1 MAYKRKIVLAARH
14 VHKED
19 EDTLD
24 VEFWLSKSPSERLAE
39 VVRLRRLYFTSSGK
53 SFPTKIEKVLFRRKL
68 R

>member
-1 MAYKRKIVLAARH
+1 LYKRKIALAASH

-39 VVRLRRLYFTSSGK
+39 VVRLRRLYFISSGK
-53 SFPTKIEKVLFRRKL
+53 TFPTKIEKIIFRRKL
-68 R
+68 Q